1 MRTISRLVNFQ
12 NGQVKR
18 GKSPNNSCPGC
29 RLYWFIFLM
38 FARIGRDLLPSGG
51 HFHYVHFV
59 RQTAETRRTARFFR
73 LHLVQITSH
82 QSWRLQGRGLIKFM
96 YTCGFPHVRVSP
108 NLSVGGRFSLFARR
122 DVALPPPRR
131 PITALIDGPSF
142 LSAFWRRLLLK

>member
-1 MRTISRLVNFQ
+1 MRTISPLVNLQ

-18 GKSPNNSCPGC
+18 ESRRIIHARPVGFIGLYFWCLPVSAVIYNPRGDTSITFISSVENS
-29 RLYWFIFLM
+29 
-38 FARIGRDLLPSGG
+38 
-51 HFHYVHFV
+51 
-59 RQTAETRRTARFFR
+59 EKRRTAILR

-82 QSWRLQGRGLIKFM
+82 QPWHLQGRGLIKFM

-142 LSAFWRRLLLK
+142 LSAFWRSRLLK